1 MEIQR
6 DLAPPATAEHK
17 VPEPDEEA
25 GPKYKRAGG
34 RSFAEALALVEAH
47 RDKVQLGLGLSLLAR
62 LAEEI
67 DIRVV
72 IADPHSIVANLPFIG
87 IALLSYMIVLWFL
100 AARTRDRWGFGMAL
114 GIGVLQATYAIVL
127 LAQAFVSKTAD
138 GLTMA
143 RFGGTILTHL
153 FLSYTAFHA
162 GSAYPPLDS
171 KKPWVFGFLTAFIFV
186 TIPWVAVPLAE
197 AVGWQIGTEN
207 LSKD

>member
-67 DIRVV
+67 DIRMV

-100 AARTRDRWGFGMAL
+100 AARTRDRRGFGMAL
-114 GIGVLQATYAIVL
+114 GIGILQATYAIVL
-127 LAQAFVSKTAD
+127 LIPA
-138 GLTMA
+138 LMA
-143 RFGGTILTHL
+143 KGGHDWILVGRLAGVVVTHL
-153 FLSYTAFHA
+153 FLAYESFHA
-162 GSAYPPLDS
+162 GQTAYPPLDS
-171 KKPWVFGFLTAFIFV
+171 KRPWILGFATAFIFV
-186 TIPWVAVPLAE
+186 TIPWVSVPLAE
-197 AVGWQIGTEN
+197 AFGWQIGG
-207 LSKD
+207 